1 VVPRP
6 NTGSNTKVAKPQT
19 FNGETQKITGL
30 LIVYGLYIRIKIR
43 NVSV

>member
-6 NTGSNTKVAKPQT
+6 NTGSNVKVAKPQT
-19 FNGETQKITGL
+19 FNGETQMISGL
-30 LIVYGLYIRIKIR
+30 LMIYGLYIRIKIK